1 MFPVGSTTVQ
11 CTATDEAGNVGGP
24 VSFMVTVNPPPPPD
38 PFTAEIRSSGTEGVA
53 PATFEFVATVAGGT
67 GPYTY
72 NWDFGDGSS
81 SGGEGNNKQT
91 VVHTF
96 NQPGTYTVTLRV
108 TDANAR
114 LATDTLEIVVNEPP
128 PPPADT
134 TPPVITAP
142 EDIVEEAT
150 GPDGATVS
158 FEVSGRDDV
167 DGNAT
172 LEADGKTI
180 TQDNVGGNITISCDP
195 PSGSVF
201 PVGDTEVECSAT
213 DEAGNTGTASFTVI
227 VNPTPSPPPIPPQII
242 DKIISTIQNLDDNVP
257 QSVKTSL
264 IAVLKEVSNILGDI
278 NPNNDES
285 ACGKLGAFINQVN
298 AAAERRN
305 NGTMTADQAD
315 DLRTQAEDIRD
326 ELLVC

>member
-1 MFPVGSTTVQ
+1 LQNASIF
-11 CTATDEAGNVGGP
+11 
-24 VSFMVTVNPPPPPD
+24 
-38 PFTAEIRSSGTEGVA
+38 EISDFLRI
-53 PATFEFVATVAGGT
+53 
-67 GPYTY
+67 PYTT
-72 NWDFGDGSS
+72 FG
-81 SGGEGNNKQT
+81 T
-91 VVHTF
+91 
-96 NQPGTYTVTLRV
+96 
-108 TDANAR
+108 
-114 LATDTLEIVVNEPP
+114 
-128 PPPADT
+128 
-134 TPPVITAP
+134 
-142 EDIVEEAT
+142 
-150 GPDGATVS
+150 DGAQVS
-158 FEVSGRDDV
+158 FEVSAQDNV

-172 LEADGKTI
+172 LEEDGSTI
-180 TQDNVGGNITISCDP
+180 TQDDVGGNITISCDP
-195 PSGSVF
+195 ASGSVF
-201 PVGDTEVECSAT
+201 PIGDTEVECSAT
-213 DEAGNTGTASFTVI
+213 DEAGNTGTASFTVT
-227 VNPTPSPPPIPPQII
+227 VNPPPSPPPTPPIPPQII